1 MRYAFNQASISLV
14 NRVWNATSGLPKE
27 TIEGISK
34 DFMYEG
40 VGGNPLVAAMWFSS
54 DVNMDWSADT
64 DAMLENPYA
73 HMIWHMITKFDGKYD
88 DGSLPGTSRHAIW
101 DAWDEMSDAYTE
113 LENPLWLACCVVNAM
128 RALEGS
134 AHNMFS
140 DERESKAVDEEFK
153 KERADWDEMFVRR
166 MAEIDDP
173 EIIKIL
179 ARDKD
184 ELKAE
189 IKLAEA
195 KERAR
200 YMPMA

>member
-14 NRVWNATSGLPKE
+14 NRVWNGTSHMSKE
-27 TIEGISK
+27 TIEELNEE
-34 DFMYEG
+34 FNYAG
-40 VGGNPLVAAMWFSS
+40 VGVNPIVAAMWFAA
-54 DVNMDWSADT
+54 DVNMDWEAET
-64 DAMLENPYA
+64 EGMHENPYA
-73 HMIWHMITKFDGKYD
+73 HTIWLMITKFDGKYD
-88 DGSLPGTSRHAIW
+88 DGSMPGTSRHAIW
-101 DAWDEMSDAYTE
+101 DAWDEVSEAYMAF
-113 LENPLWLACCVVNAM
+113 ENPMWLACCVVNAL

-134 AHNMFS
+134 AHNIFS
-140 DERESKAVDEEFK
+140 DIRESNAVDEEFK

-173 EIIKIL
+173 EIIKVL

-189 IKLAEA
+189 IKAAEA

-200 YMPMA
+200 YMA